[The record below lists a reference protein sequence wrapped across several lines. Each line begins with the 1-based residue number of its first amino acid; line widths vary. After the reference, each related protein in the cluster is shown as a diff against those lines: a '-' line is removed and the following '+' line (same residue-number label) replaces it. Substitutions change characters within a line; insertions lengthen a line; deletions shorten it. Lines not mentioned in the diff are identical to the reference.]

1 MKREKSGTKISASFK
16 RGSVCI
22 AFLILGYQTA
32 SFMHSS
38 AVLKIQADRDNP
50 DTIYICAPGGEA
62 VSGNTAE
69 AGVIRHN
76 APHSPAVQQVRD
88 QTRRVESFRFN
99 PNLASMDEFQRLG
112 FSEKQAQS
120 IINYREKGGRF
131 RRKSDFAKSFVV
143 ADSVYRR
150 LEKYIDIPLLDI
162 NKADSAD
169 FDTLPGIGGYFA
181 ARMVKYR
188 DELGGYSCCEQL
200 MEIYHFDQQKFD
212 GLKDLIYCSTPEPF
226 ALWSLDVEHLR
237 AHPHIRSYQ
246 TARAIVLFRENS
258 PRDSLSVPALQ
269 RAGIL
274 SSETAAALARC
285 LIAEPGPQ

>member
-1 MKREKSGTKISASFK
+1 MERKKSGTKLSATFK
-16 RGSVCI
+16 RGSICI

-38 AVLKIQADRDNP
+38 AVLKIQANRDCP
-50 DTIYICAPGGEA
+50 DTIYIGTPCGEA
-62 VSGNTAE
+62 ARAE
-69 AGVIRHN
+69 NVPEACTTRRN
-76 APHSPAVQQVRD
+76 APHTPAVQQVRR
-88 QTRRVESFRFN
+88 QTRRVETFRFN
-99 PNLASMDEFQRLG
+99 PTLASMDEFQRLG

-120 IINYREKGGRF
+120 LLNYREKGGRF
-131 RRKSDFAKSFVV
+131 RRKSDFARSFVV

-162 NKADSAD
+162 NKADSAA
-169 FDTLPGIGGYFA
+169 FDSLPGIGGYFA

-212 GLKDLIYCSTPEPF
+212 GLKDLICCSPPEPF

-274 SSETAAALARC
+274 SPEAAAALGKC
-285 LIAEPGPQ
+285 LIAAPQ